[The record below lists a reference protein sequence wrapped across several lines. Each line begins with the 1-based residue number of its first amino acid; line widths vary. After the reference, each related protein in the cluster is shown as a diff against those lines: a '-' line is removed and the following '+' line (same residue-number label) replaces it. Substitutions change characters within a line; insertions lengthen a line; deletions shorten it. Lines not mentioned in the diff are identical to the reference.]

1 MVEENLEKTYP
12 LAIPPDSEKQQHIV
26 YGPLCCPR
34 SHPRY
39 KAYNICPSPP
49 SLIDS
54 FGLTCLIKCIL
65 PLVTSFL
72 PTLASPKRD
81 FEGPSALSEW
91 QKAKNLDDVAADTF
105 SSFEGWL
112 LLPIGSNTSSLSP
125 KAKIAVLCHQRPR
138 RGRRLVRWPKHRA
151 NGVSHFELAEFFR
164 PRFLVS
170 V

>member
-1 MVEENLEKTYP
+1 MAHSVVLGLT
-12 LAIPPDSEKQQHIV
+12 QGTRH
-26 YGPLCCPR
+26 
-34 SHPRY
+34 
-39 KAYNICPSPP
+39 ICPSPP
-49 SLIDS
+49 SLVDS

-91 QKAKNLDDVAADTF
+91 QKAKNLDDVAEDTF